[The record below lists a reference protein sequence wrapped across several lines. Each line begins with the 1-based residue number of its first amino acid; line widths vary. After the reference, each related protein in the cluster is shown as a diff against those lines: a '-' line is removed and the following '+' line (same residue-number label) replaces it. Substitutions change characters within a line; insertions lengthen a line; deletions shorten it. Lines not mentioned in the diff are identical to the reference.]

1 MGHTNIAVLTSL
13 HCVCIFVSVYTS
25 VCIHT
30 HAYVHIYT
38 RVCLC
43 ISQYDQ
49 ARITA
54 GSKGKIVLSK

>member
-13 HCVCIFVSVYTS
+13 HCVCVYLCLCTQAY
-25 VCIHT
+25 VYT

-38 RVCLC
+38 CACLC

-49 ARITA
+49 ARIIA
-54 GSKGKIVLSK
+54 GSKGKIILSK